1 MKEYNRIIFVGQSG
15 SSRAP
20 MGAGILK
27 EFTLN
32 HPIEILARG
41 MVVLFPEPINQK
53 AEAVLISNGINP
65 EGYTS
70 VQLSGEDIS
79 KDTLVIVMEQG
90 QRVKVLE
97 QFENAVEENVQVLT
111 ELVGDELEILNPYG
125 GTLAAYGLCYET
137 LRKSIKK
144 LVKLLNEGE

>member
-1 MKEYNRIIFVGQSG
+1 M
-15 SSRAP
+15 
-20 MGAGILK
+20 
-27 EFTLN
+27 
-32 HPIEILARG
+32 
-41 MVVLFPEPINQK
+41 EPINQK

>member
-1 MKEYNRIIFVGQSG
+1 
-15 SSRAP
+15 
-20 MGAGILK
+20 
-27 EFTLN
+27 
-32 HPIEILARG
+32 
-41 MVVLFPEPINQK
+41 
-53 AEAVLISNGINP
+53 
-65 EGYTS
+65 
-70 VQLSGEDIS
+70 
-79 KDTLVIVMEQG
+79 MEQG

>member
-20 MGAGILK
+20 MAAGILK

-144 LVKLLNEGE
+144 LVKLFNEGE